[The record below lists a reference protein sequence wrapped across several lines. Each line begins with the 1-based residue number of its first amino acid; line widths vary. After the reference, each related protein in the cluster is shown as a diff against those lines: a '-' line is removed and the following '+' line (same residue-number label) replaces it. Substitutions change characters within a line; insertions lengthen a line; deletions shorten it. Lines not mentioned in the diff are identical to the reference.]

1 MEKKTRILLGLT
13 YYDWDECLVVFKLK
27 TPVKYSFMK
36 NLAVAASYLIFM
48 VNVLFCSI
56 ELKMYVLQGI
66 RRSIRHFQKR
76 LIHTAI

>member
-1 MEKKTRILLGLT
+1 MGLT
-13 YYDWDECLVVFKLK
+13 YCDWDECLLAFKLK

-48 VNVLFCSI
+48 VNKNRFLNVLFCSI

-66 RRSIRHFQKR
+66 RPRIRHFKKMRFIQ
-76 LIHTAI
+76 TAL

>member
-48 VNVLFCSI
+48 VNENNVLFCSI

-66 RRSIRHFQKR
+66 TPSNRHFQKKG
-76 LIHTAI
+76 

>member
-13 YYDWDECLVVFKLK
+13 YCDWDECLMAFKLK

-48 VNVLFCSI
+48 VNKNNF
-56 ELKMYVLQGI
+56 
-66 RRSIRHFQKR
+66 
-76 LIHTAI
+76 

>member
-48 VNVLFCSI
+48 VNENNVLFCSI
-56 ELKMYVLQGI
+56 DLKMYVLQGI
-66 RRSIRHFQKR
+66 RPSNRHFQKKG
-76 LIHTAI
+76 